1 MVFRHSRYEI
11 KVNHRVQHTFLHV
24 YVVVL
29 RSRRTNKRR
38 YTLVVCKVCSA
49 ISGLSPEPGRNQ
61 SQPGRNPS
69 LRLIITPGHAP
80 VYSIPCLLYKSLVT
94 SHSDVAS
101 RAGIWFYLDFDL
113 KSQILHIF
121 RRTVTRTFAEVMFL
135 S

>member
-1 MVFRHSRYEI
+1 MGWVPDWCIPLLLLQPNILLNTSTVPVLADAGRHATRCTRL
-11 KVNHRVQHTFLHV
+11 NR
-24 YVVVL
+24 
-29 RSRRTNKRR
+29 
-38 YTLVVCKVCSA
+38 
-49 ISGLSPEPGRNQ
+49 PEPGRNQ

-69 LRLIITPGHAP
+69 SRLIITPGHAP